1 MLARYFLLAL
11 KAASLSLIAIGSSTY
26 IMYSLIHTLVLQVTL
41 NAHLLAGLK
50 YSEATPTFHQW
61 RDLRHTIH
69 GLNFSTKDDAVN
81 FSKTMNAV
89 LQVLRNQKETGL
101 LTVLCMTYTS

>member
-1 MLARYFLLAL
+1 MFTSYIESRITVSDSYR
-11 KAASLSLIAIGSSTY
+11 IIC